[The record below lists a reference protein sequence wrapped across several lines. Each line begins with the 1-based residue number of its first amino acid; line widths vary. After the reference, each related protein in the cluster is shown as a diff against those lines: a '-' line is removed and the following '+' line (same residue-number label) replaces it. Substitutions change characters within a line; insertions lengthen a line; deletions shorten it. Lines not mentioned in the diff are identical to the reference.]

1 MIKSIVFG
9 ANGYMGRHLVY
20 YLNQQ
25 GQSILSSDVSAKSI
39 RQLSDENYTSID
51 ITNINQVNSL
61 DFDVDYIYCF
71 GGLTGTNV
79 GFDKYKDFVEVNEI
93 GLLNILTHHKNSN
106 SKARIVFPSTRL
118 VYKGQKDV
126 FLKEEAPKEALT
138 IYAQNKLSCEEYL
151 KQYALNFNIDYTVF
165 RIGVPYGNV
174 FDKNFSYGTV
184 GFFYNKAKN
193 NENITLFG
201 KGELRR
207 TFTHVEDICSAIIE
221 TLKTTDSKNNVF
233 NIGSNDNLSLLEVA
247 KLFAAK
253 FKVSIEFTEWPEQ
266 ALKVESGDTIF
277 DDTKIKKTITYTYKN
292 SIQHWIENL

>member
-1 MIKSIVFG
+1 MSKSIVFG
-9 ANGYMGRHLVY
+9 ANGYIGRHLVY
-20 YLNQQ
+20 YLNQD
-25 GQSILSSDVSAKSI
+25 GEKVLSTDVAEQSIDHHS
-39 RQLSDENYTSID
+39 NYQSID
-51 ITNINQVNSL
+51 ITSINQVSSL
-61 DFDVDYIYCF
+61 DFDVDHIYCF

-93 GLLNILTHHKNSN
+93 GLLNILTHHKNSK
-106 SKARIVFPSTRL
+106 STARIVFPSTRL

-126 FLKEEAPKEALT
+126 FLKEEAPKESLT

-151 KQYALNFNIDYTVF
+151 KQYATNFNVDYTVF
-165 RIGVPYGNV
+165 RICVPYGNV
-174 FDKNFSYGTV
+174 FDENFSYGTV

-193 NENITLFG
+193 KENISLFG

-207 TFTHVEDICSAIIE
+207 TFTHVEDIC
-221 TLKTTDSKNNVF
+221 KTIMDTVKLASSKNNIF

-253 FKVSIEFTEWPEQ
+253 FNVDINFTEWPEQ

-277 DDTKIKKTITYTYKN
+277 DDTKIKIIANYTYKN
-292 SIQHWIENL
+292 SITNWIENL

>member
-1 MIKSIVFG
+1 MKKSIVFG
-9 ANGYMGRHLVY
+9 ANGYIGRHLVY
-20 YLNQQ
+20 YLSKQKQ
-25 GQSILSSDVSAKSI
+25 TVIPSDISAKSI
-39 RQLSDENYTSID
+39 DHHQNYTPID
-51 ITNINQVNSL
+51 ITNLNQVIQL

-93 GLLNILTHHKNSN
+93 GLLNVLTHHKNSN

-126 FLKEEAPKEALT
+126 FLTEEAPKEALT

-151 KQYALNFNIDYTVF
+151 KQYATNFNVDYTVF

-221 TLKTTDSKNNVF
+221 TLKTADSKNTIF

-253 FKVSIEFTEWPEQ
+253 FKVSINFSEWPES

-277 DDTKIKKTITYTYKN
+277 DDTKIKKAIPYHCKN
-292 SIQHWIENL
+292 AINNWIENL

>member
-1 MIKSIVFG
+1 MKKSIVFG
-9 ANGYMGRHLVY
+9 SNGYIGRHLVY
-20 YLNQQ
+20 FLNQQ
-25 GQSILSSDVSAKSI
+25 EQVVISSDVAEKSI
-39 RQLSDENYTSID
+39 DKHTNYNSIN
-51 ITNINQVNSL
+51 ITNFNEVTSL

-79 GFDKYKDFVEVNEI
+79 GFDKYKDFIEVNEI

-118 VYKGQKDV
+118 VYKGQTAI
-126 FLKEEAPKEALT
+126 FLSEEAPKEALT

-151 KQYALNFNIDYTVF
+151 KQYAINFDIDYTIF
-165 RIGVPYGNV
+165 RICVPYGNI
-174 FDKNFSYGTV
+174 FDENFSYGTV

-193 NENITLFG
+193 NDNITLFG

-221 TLKTTDSKNNVF
+221 TLKTPSSKNNVF
-233 NIGSNDNLSLLEVA
+233 NIGSNDNLSLFEVA
-247 KLFAAK
+247 KLFATK
-253 FKVSIEFTEWPEQ
+253 FKVSIDFAEWPEQ

-277 DDTKIKKTITYTYKN
+277 DDTKIKKTTHYTYKN
-292 SIQHWIENL
+292 SISNWIENL

>member
-1 MIKSIVFG
+1 MKKSIVFG
-9 ANGYMGRHLVY
+9 ANGYIGRHLVY
-20 YLNQQ
+20 FLNQQ
-25 GQSILSSDVSAKSI
+25 EQVVISSDVAEKSI
-39 RQLSDENYTSID
+39 DKHTNYNSID
-51 ITNINQVNSL
+51 ITNFNEVTSL
-61 DFDVDYIYCF
+61 DFNVDYIYCF

-79 GFDKYKDFVEVNEI
+79 GFDKYKDFIEVNEI

-106 SKARIVFPSTRL
+106 SKARIIFPSTRL

-126 FLKEEAPKEALT
+126 FLSEEAPKEALT

-151 KQYALNFNIDYTVF
+151 KQYAINFDIDYTIF
-165 RIGVPYGNV
+165 RICVPYGNI

-207 TFTHVEDICSAIIE
+207 TFTHVEDICFSIIE
-221 TLKTTDSKNNVF
+221 TLKTPSSKNTVF
-233 NIGSNDNLSLLEVA
+233 NIGSDDNLSLLDVA
-247 KLFAAK
+247 TLFATK
-253 FKVSIEFTEWPEQ
+253 FNIPIDFTQWPEQ

-277 DDTKIKKTITYTYKN
+277 DDTKLRNTIIYTYKN
-292 SIQHWIENL
+292 SISNWIENL

>member
-9 ANGYMGRHLVY
+9 ANGYIGRHLVY

-25 GQSILSSDVSAKSI
+25 NQTVISSDVSQKPIDQPTDTNYKSI
-39 RQLSDENYTSID
+39 N
-51 ITNINQVNSL
+51 ITHLNEVSML

-79 GFDKYKDFVEVNEI
+79 GFDKYQDFIEVNEI

-118 VYKGQKDV
+118 VYKGQKDI
-126 FLKEEAPKEALT
+126 FLTEEAPKEALT

-151 KQYALNFNIDYTVF
+151 NQYAINFNIDYTVF
-165 RIGVPYGNV
+165 RICVPYGNV
-174 FDKNFSYGTV
+174 FDENFSYGTV

-207 TFTHVEDICSAIIE
+207 TFTHIEDICFSIFE
-221 TLKTTDSKNNVF
+221 TLKTPSSKNTVF
-233 NIGSNDNLSLLEVA
+233 NIGSNDNLSLLDVA
-247 KLFAAK
+247 TLFATK
-253 FKVSIEFTEWPEQ
+253 FNISVDFTQWPEQ

-277 DDTKIKKTITYTYKN
+277 DDTKLRNTINYTYKN
-292 SIQHWIENL
+292 SISNWIENL